1 MKFCPTFHYYFVG
14 TSFAPFTCTKQ
25 LIITYPAVKGSKL
38 RLHAVHARGGFTI
51 WYPHCSMLWTRFLTS
66 WKRWKYSWLTLQDW
80 LANQHI
86 DGFHLTLLTPCWCM
100 FNNGVFWSTFV
111 LCINMA
117 AMLLVLY
124 LLGLSE
130 NNLLSEQNN
139 RIFIFPYLHFCTRC
153 TCTTLKLGGTWKHI
167 ILLLIIW
174 LTDFAHC

>member
-86 DGFHLTLLTPCWCM
+86 DGSHLTLLTPCWCM

-117 AMLLVLY
+117 AMLLVFYISWDWVRTICY
-124 LLGLSE
+124 LNKIIVFL
-130 NNLLSEQNN
+130 
-139 RIFIFPYLHFCTRC
+139 FF
-153 TCTTLKLGGTWKHI
+153 HI
-167 ILLLIIW
+167 YISVQ
-174 LTDFAHC
+174 DVHAPH